1 MKQREQWE
9 QSPGFLFEYA
19 IFFHDVGQKTNSI
32 IKSFSKET
40 RKQIYLSK
48 LVNIL
53 NFCNEKVT
61 FIVFH
66 IKIQQIS
73 NLLSIVKKIIY

>member
-1 MKQREQWE
+1 MIRAVTSHMKRETTRAM
-9 QSPGFLFEYA
+9 GAVTRLF
-19 IFFHDVGQKTNSI
+19 IRIRHFFHDVGQKTNSI

-61 FIVFH
+61 LIVFH
-66 IKIQQIS
+66 IKIQ
-73 NLLSIVKKIIY
+73 